1 MSGRLQERHGL
12 NSRYFEALATA
23 DVFACDHV
31 VPPHHVGL
39 GFGET
44 GAITLISVA
53 GQSIFL
59 TADEPAELV
68 VGGLAAVGA
77 GKGMVA
83 LLGPLVKEIP
93 LFHLIPLIVT
103 AIAYPL

>member
-1 MSGRLQERHGL
+1 M
-12 NSRYFEALATA
+12 NSRYFEAFAA
-23 DVFACDHV
+23 ANVFACDHV

-44 GAITLISVA
+44 SAVALISVA

-59 TADEPAELV
+59 TTDEPAELV
-68 VGGLAAVGA
+68 VGCLAAVGA
-77 GKGMVA
+77 GKGVVA
-83 LLGPLVKEIP
+83 LLGPLVEEIP
-93 LFHLIPLIVT
+93 LFHLVPLIVT